1 MRKKKTF
8 PEGKKRKECIS
19 NLGWLMSEEAMGSWS
34 IVFREVA
41 FRMKPMA
48 FKMVVSYFL
57 SYSGSEQ
64 SVYV

>member
-1 MRKKKTF
+1 
-8 PEGKKRKECIS
+8 
-19 NLGWLMSEEAMGSWS
+19 MGSWS
-34 IVFREVA
+34 IVFLEVA